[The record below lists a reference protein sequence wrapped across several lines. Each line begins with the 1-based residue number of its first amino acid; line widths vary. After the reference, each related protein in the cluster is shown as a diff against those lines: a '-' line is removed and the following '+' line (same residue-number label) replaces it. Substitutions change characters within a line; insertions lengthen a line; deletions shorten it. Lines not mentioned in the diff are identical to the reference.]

1 MLLIG
6 ILVFFI
12 SFFILACLV
21 HKTEKEKAYEDIE
34 QNVWIEKYIKE
45 KNK

>member
-6 ILVFFI
+6 ILVIFIFFFI
-12 SFFILACLV
+12 SACLV
-21 HKTEKEKAYEDIE
+21 HKTTEEKKYEDTE
-34 QNVWIEKYIKE
+34 QNAWIEKYIKK